1 MLGLLY
7 GLVIRHTPPA
17 GPTLGTSN
25 PDGIHLSLQ
34 VRGQVVKLNPFPP
47 GSLGQCFRRLVQL
60 LIWICWAGLLCLSLV
75 LPLSG
80 SDNKRLVQL
89 FLRQKQ
95 GVVAQKPADR
105 AFEAAVTLY
114 WMVPALAHIVSL
126 WGFGLLCQRYGY
138 TASLRD
144 LQYLLYSTCCRR
156 SKRPR
161 GKGASAACSSD
172 PKIDALFFPAR
183 NLRTDKRRARANAAI
198 WVAVVAIKVAFEFFF
213 VILPLVHLM
222 QKVRSCFLTHRNS
235 FWMLRGPC

>member
-1 MLGLLY
+1 M
-7 GLVIRHTPPA
+7 PA
-17 GPTLGTSN
+17 GQVAAYNGSAAWYYMAFVIVLNPPRSN
-25 PDGIHLSLQ
+25 PDCIQLSLQ

-60 LIWICWAGLLCLSLV
+60 LIWLCWGGFLGLSLI

-80 SDNKRLVQL
+80 SDNKPLVQL
-89 FLRQKQ
+89 FLRHKK
-95 GVVAQKPADR
+95 GAVVQNL
-105 AFEAAVTLY
+105 EAVVTVF

-144 LQYLLYSTCCRR
+144 LQYLLCRHC

-183 NLRTDKRRARANAAI
+183 NLRTDKRRARVNAAI

-222 QKVRSCFLTHRNS
+222 QKVGSWFVTHRSS
-235 FWMLRGPC
+235 FWMLRGPCC